1 MSFINERRK
10 INENFIKTTDKY
22 SKYFQKF
29 SYQIGKSCW
38 KNGYSWM
45 MWFLLFLCCFPVGL
59 GLVHN
64 RRVVQGA
71 PWVGQDFHTYPHPG
85 QVPIMARDVM
95 VDVVNNL
102 GMKLLAVHNENNE
115 DNIAISPYG
124 ALSILVALGE
134 GIQGEAVR
142 ELQKSAHIPND
153 ISVIRIGL
161 RDIHRHLKSY
171 FIPPEGF
178 LAGLTLNHEN
188 VTLKPEYEDILHF
201 YGFDIMSFNNA
212 LYPNPPTTQKP
223 IASTTDDGITKSTD
237 ATDQSTTSP
246 TTLDSSTITTPIS
259 TTAELPMNDI
269 IPNIP
274 EITTTSIK
282 STTIEDILSNTD
294 SSVLTTESIST
305 TKNTLTSTKLTTN
318 EGSTII
324 NEPTTISTT
333 EDITN
338 SPTTAGITTTPTQ
351 IGEATTSTNPTIS
364 QPSTDTTEILFSE
377 TENPDKTTTKAP
389 AADSTIPTTEI
400 PITEIKYTESTGNTD
415 VKTTESTVT
424 TEVKYTE
431 SAVTTQSIVDEMP
444 TTEVKYTE
452 SATEI
457 ATTESIVNETPTT
470 GSVLTTDVET
480 TESIVSEMPTTESAS
495 TTDVET
501 TESIV
506 SEMPTTGS
514 ASTTDVE
521 TTESIVSEMPT
532 TESASTTDVETT
544 ESIVN
549 EMPTTESASTTDV
562 ETTES
567 IVSEMPTT
575 ESASIT
581 DVETTESIV
590 SEMPTTESALT
601 TDVETTESIVSEMP
615 TTESASTTDVET
627 TESIVSEMPT
637 TESALT
643 TNVET
648 TESILI
654 ATVIITTE
662 SSETTDSQST
672 DLVVTDVII
681 RDAPTESLTS
691 TKDTILESSSTE
703 VPADSV
709 RGPEVMTEINEAVKR
724 NTRSKDMMIKLN
736 SPNRKP
742 DATKPLSLANNK
754 SRRRRSK
761 RAYNIKSNNRKS
773 RSVVDYMIAKYYD
786 SYRPL
791 HTTHR
796 VPYIPQTQPSF
807 LVQGKY
813 REYQVQF
820 MKYDTWLPFFYVSH
834 LKALALSFPLDS
846 PRYYLLL
853 LLPVQV
859 NGVDQLIYELRLNG
873 SFKYIIDNLRYRHV
887 TAVIPSFLLKGYV
900 NLTPTFQKLGIRK
913 VFEPGQAD
921 FSPMTD
927 FKGVYITNI
936 EQAITVNIKHYMDP
950 GIFGNNR
957 QYRQEVPIEFRADH
971 PFLYFVVDAEL
982 HVLLMA
988 GKVVNPLNTRIT

>member
-10 INENFIKTTDKY
+10 TNENFIKTTDKY

-71 PWVGQDFHTYPHPG
+71 PWVGQDFYTYPHPG

-102 GMKLLAVHNENNE
+102 GMKLLAIHNENNE

-246 TTLDSSTITTPIS
+246 TTLDSSTISTPIS
-259 TTAELPMNDI
+259 TTELPMNDI

-274 EITTTSIK
+274 EITTTSIE

-338 SPTTAGITTTPTQ
+338 SEYTP
-351 IGEATTSTNPTIS
+351 P
-364 QPSTDTTEILFSE
+364 
-377 TENPDKTTTKAP
+377 
-389 AADSTIPTTEI
+389 ADSTIPTTEI
-400 PITEIKYTESTGNTD
+400 PITEIKYTETTGNTN
-415 VKTTESTVT
+415 VKTTESTVTTEVKATESAVT

-457 ATTESIVNETPTT
+457 ATTESIVSEMPITE
-470 GSVLTTDVET
+470 SVLTTDVET
-480 TESIVSEMPTTESAS
+480 TESIVSEMPTTGSALN
-495 TTDVET
+495 TNVET

-514 ASTTDVE
+514 TLNTNVE
-521 TTESIVSEMPT
+521 TTESIVSG
-532 TESASTTDVETT
+532 
-544 ESIVN
+544 
-549 EMPTTESASTTDV
+549 
-562 ETTES
+562 
-567 IVSEMPTT
+567 
-575 ESASIT
+575 
-581 DVETTESIV
+581 
-590 SEMPTTESALT
+590 MPTTESALT
-601 TDVETTESIVSEMP
+601 TDVETTESIVSETPTTGSALTTDVETTESIVSETP
-615 TTESASTTDVET
+615 TTESALTTDVETTESIVSETPTTGSALTTDVET

-637 TESALT
+637 TGSALN

-648 TESILI
+648 TESIVSETPTTGSALTTDVETTESI
-654 ATVIITTE
+654 VNEMPTTGSALTTEIEATESILTATVIITTE
-662 SSETTDSQST
+662 SSGSETTDSQST

-754 SRRRRSK
+754 SRQRRSK

-786 SYRPL
+786 SYRPQ